1 MANIAV
7 LETRARFGDLAR
19 SGAIARFTDVFNQA
33 EQTYDGMAEVSKIFK
48 VQKTSVSEIRD
59 TGTAGLDLL
68 KEIREGTS
76 YPVDANLVT
85 YETDYSIQKLGV
97 EVEVTEEAIDDTEYG
112 ADLDRFKHMAISA
125 MRTKA
130 KYAMNILNAGFSLTT
145 QVNGFTVHRYGDAVR
160 LFSTA
165 HPRKDGGT
173 SQSNASGTGITLTET
188 NLETARIALVQ
199 QLTDRGLPMEFLGR
213 IALVVPD
220 DLAKTATILAQSDL
234 RPSTANN
241 DINFYK
247 GILVDT
253 LVSKWLNATGS
264 NGSTTRWFLIDQ
276 NFTQLK
282 LYVKQEPQFFQ
293 DREPVTRSHIFGVS
307 LRAAAGHSDWRGT
320 WASAGDGVSYSN

>member
-1 MANIAV
+1 MANTAV

-33 EQTYDGMAEVSKIFK
+33 LQQYDGMEEVSKIFK
-48 VQKTSVSEIRD
+48 VQKTNVSEIRD
-59 TGTAGLDLL
+59 VGIAGLDLL

-76 YPVDANLVT
+76 YPTDANLVA

-97 EVEVTEEAIDDTEYG
+97 EVEVTEEAIDDSEYG
-112 ADLDRFKHMAISA
+112 AQLDRFKALAITA
-125 MRTKA
+125 MKTKA
-130 KYAMNILNAGFSLTT
+130 KYAMNILNAGFTLTD
-145 QVNGFTVHRYGDAVR
+145 QVNGFTVHRYADTRR
-160 LFSTA
+160 LFSTL
-165 HPRKDGGT
+165 HTRKDGG
-173 SQSNASGTGITLTET
+173 SDQSNASGTGITLTET
-188 NLETARIALVQ
+188 NLETGRIALVQ

-220 DLAKTATILAQSDL
+220 DLAKTATILAQSEL

-247 GILVDT
+247 GLLVDV

-282 LYVKQEPQFFQ
+282 LYVKQDPQFWQ
-293 DREPVTRSHIFGVS
+293 DREPFTRSHIFGVS
-307 LRAAAGHSDWRGT
+307 LRAAAGHSDWRGS
-320 WASAGDGVSYSN
+320 WASQGDGASYSN